1 MGVRKVGGNKCG
13 KGLTRNR
20 FGRCIKKNLRQA
32 LDQTVYE
39 WIWFPPDFDRTK
51 IINTETEKG
60 NVQSAVPWNPA
71 GPPEPGPCVVTY
83 VLPDYVICDYVV

>member
-32 LDQTVYE
+32 LDKTVYE
-39 WIWFPPDFDRTK
+39 WIYFPP
-51 IINTETEKG
+51 EMEKR
-60 NVQSAVPWNPA
+60 NVQSAKPQIFI
-71 GPPEPGPCVVTY
+71 PEVECEVTY
-83 VLPDYVICDYVV
+83 VLEDYVICDYVV